1 MVSSRS
7 ALARMAT
14 TGIYLL
20 RDVPREL
27 QQAARG
33 RALCQGTTL
42 GRVLVQSLREYATGT
57 WTPQSDGGSPES
69 PQPDRVRPPR

>member
-1 MVSSRS
+1 MSSRS
-7 ALARMAT
+7 TLARMAT

-69 PQPDRVRPPR
+69 SQPDRMRSPR